1 VHYGARASLIIGGF
15 CNFFLT
21 KQTNFNKPIFMQRL
35 KTDWQAVAA
44 SASSKTSAII
54 ASATQE
60 AIADVLE
67 QFASE
72 RFTIQDLVESD
83 DFKTAVRNCVSVE
96 RVVHVVR
103 HSGAQHTE
111 TIVHEN
117 FEHLVKMVGA
127 AMNVALVGEAG
138 SGKTHAA
145 EQVARALG
153 LDFFP
158 VSFHAKMTSTDLR
171 GYMDAK
177 GDYNESALYRAF
189 KSGGVL
195 CLDEF
200 DRSNTEVVVSLN
212 NLLAGSSYLFPNNE
226 LVKKHEDFRV
236 VACQNTTGN
245 GGSKQY
251 AAAQRQDA
259 STLNRFVTIPW
270 DIDNAMERK
279 VAGDTPIT
287 TIVQTIRS
295 KAKELGMDV
304 VISPRQSI
312 HANTLVGMGYSI
324 TQAIDYAITG
334 LMADDV
340 RKRLVDD
347 ISEISNTKFANE

>member
-1 VHYGARASLIIGGF
+1 MRV
-15 CNFFLT
+15 
-21 KQTNFNKPIFMQRL
+21 KQ
-35 KTDWQAVAA
+35 DWAEVVAKATEQTQKSIVEATQSSFAKILEEMSGDALSIDEIVSSSEFKDAVR
-44 SASSKTSAII
+44 SI
-54 ASATQE
+54 ASVQRT
-60 AIADVLE
+60 
-67 QFASE
+67 
-72 RFTIQDLVESD
+72 
-83 DFKTAVRNCVSVE
+83 
-96 RVVHVVR
+96 VHVVR
-103 HSGAQHTE
+103 PSGVKHTE
-111 TIVHEN
+111 DVVHEN
-117 FEHLVKMVGA
+117 FEHLLKMVGA
-127 AMNVALVGEAG
+127 GINVALVGEAG
-138 SGKTHAA
+138 SGKSTAA
-145 EQVARALG
+145 EQCARALG
-153 LDFFP
+153 LDFYP

-177 GDYNESALYRAF
+177 GDYNESAMYRAF
-189 KSGGVL
+189 KLGGLL

-212 NLLAGSSYLFPNNE
+212 NLLAGASYLFPNNE

-236 VACQNTTGN
+236 VACQNTTGS

-279 VAGDTPIT
+279 IAGDTPIT
-287 TIVQTIRS
+287 TIVQMIRS
-295 KAKELGMDV
+295 KAKELGVDI

-312 HANTLVGMGYSI
+312 HANTLVDMGYST

-334 LMADDV
+334 MMADDV

-347 ISEISNTKFANE
+347 IAEISNKKFAKK

>member
-1 VHYGARASLIIGGF
+1 MRV
-15 CNFFLT
+15 
-21 KQTNFNKPIFMQRL
+21 KQ
-35 KTDWQAVAA
+35 DWAEVVAKA
-44 SASSKTSAII
+44 TEQTQKSIVE
-54 ASATQE
+54 ATQSSFAKILE
-60 AIADVLE
+60 EMSGDALSIDEIVSSSEFKDAVLSIANV
-67 QFASE
+67 Q
-72 RFTIQDLVESD
+72 RT
-83 DFKTAVRNCVSVE
+83 
-96 RVVHVVR
+96 VHVVR
-103 HSGAQHTE
+103 PSGVKHTE
-111 TIVHEN
+111 DVVHEN
-117 FEHLVKMVGA
+117 FEHLLKMVGA
-127 AMNVALVGEAG
+127 GINVALVGEAG
-138 SGKTHAA
+138 SGKSTAA
-145 EQVARALG
+145 EQCARALG
-153 LDFFP
+153 LDFYP

-177 GDYNESALYRAF
+177 GDYNESAMYRAF
-189 KSGGVL
+189 KLGGLL

-212 NLLAGSSYLFPNNE
+212 NLLAGASYLFPNNE

-236 VACQNTTGN
+236 VACQNTTGS

-287 TIVQTIRS
+287 TIVQMIRS
-295 KAKELGMDV
+295 KAKELGMDI

-312 HANTLVGMGYSI
+312 HANTLVDMGYST

-334 LMADDV
+334 MMADDV
-340 RKRLVDD
+340 RRRLVDD
-347 ISEISNTKFANE
+347 IAEISNKKFAKR

>member
-1 VHYGARASLIIGGF
+1 MRV
-15 CNFFLT
+15 
-21 KQTNFNKPIFMQRL
+21 KQ
-35 KTDWQAVAA
+35 DWAEVVAKA
-44 SASSKTSAII
+44 TEQTQKSIVE
-54 ASATQE
+54 ATQSSFAKILE
-60 AIADVLE
+60 EMSGDALSIDEIVSSSEFKDAVLSIANV
-67 QFASE
+67 Q
-72 RFTIQDLVESD
+72 RT
-83 DFKTAVRNCVSVE
+83 
-96 RVVHVVR
+96 VHVVR
-103 HSGAQHTE
+103 PSGVKHTE
-111 TIVHEN
+111 DVVHEN
-117 FEHLVKMVGA
+117 FEHLLKMVGA
-127 AMNVALVGEAG
+127 GINVALVGEAG
-138 SGKTHAA
+138 SGKSTAA
-145 EQVARALG
+145 EQCARALG
-153 LDFFP
+153 LDFYP

-177 GDYNESALYRAF
+177 GDYNESAMYRAF
-189 KSGGVL
+189 KLGGLL

-212 NLLAGSSYLFPNNE
+212 NLLAGASYLFPNNE

-236 VACQNTTGN
+236 VACQNTTGS

-287 TIVQTIRS
+287 TIVQMIRS

-312 HANTLVGMGYSI
+312 HANTLVDMGYST

-334 LMADDV
+334 MMADDV

-347 ISEISNTKFANE
+347 IAEISNKKFAKK

>member
-1 VHYGARASLIIGGF
+1 MRV
-15 CNFFLT
+15 
-21 KQTNFNKPIFMQRL
+21 KQ
-35 KTDWQAVAA
+35 DWAEVVAKATEQTQKSIVEATQSSFAKILEEMSGDALSIDEIVSSSEFKDAVR
-44 SASSKTSAII
+44 SI
-54 ASATQE
+54 ASVQRT
-60 AIADVLE
+60 
-67 QFASE
+67 
-72 RFTIQDLVESD
+72 
-83 DFKTAVRNCVSVE
+83 
-96 RVVHVVR
+96 VHVVR
-103 HSGAQHTE
+103 PSGVKHTE
-111 TIVHEN
+111 DVVHEN
-117 FEHLVKMVGA
+117 FEHLLKMVGA
-127 AMNVALVGEAG
+127 GMNVALVGEAG
-138 SGKTHAA
+138 SGKSTAA
-145 EQVARALG
+145 EQCARALG
-153 LDFFP
+153 LDFYP

-177 GDYNESALYRAF
+177 GDYNESAMYRAF
-189 KSGGVL
+189 KLGGLL

-212 NLLAGSSYLFPNNE
+212 NLLAGASYLFPNNE

-236 VACQNTTGN
+236 VACQNTTGS

-279 VAGDTPIT
+279 IAGDTPIT
-287 TIVQTIRS
+287 TIVQMIRS
-295 KAKELGMDV
+295 KAKELGVDI

-312 HANTLVGMGYSI
+312 HANTLVDMGYST

-334 LMADDV
+334 MMADDV

-347 ISEISNTKFANE
+347 IAEISNKKFAKK

>member
-1 VHYGARASLIIGGF
+1 MRV
-15 CNFFLT
+15 
-21 KQTNFNKPIFMQRL
+21 KQ
-35 KTDWQAVAA
+35 DWAEVVAKA
-44 SASSKTSAII
+44 TEQTQKSIVE
-54 ASATQE
+54 ATQSSFAKILE
-60 AIADVLE
+60 EMSGDALSIDEIVSSSEFKDAVLSIANV
-67 QFASE
+67 Q
-72 RFTIQDLVESD
+72 RT
-83 DFKTAVRNCVSVE
+83 
-96 RVVHVVR
+96 VHVVR
-103 HSGAQHTE
+103 PSGVKHTE
-111 TIVHEN
+111 DIVHEN
-117 FEHLVKMVGA
+117 FEHLIKMVGA
-127 AMNVALVGEAG
+127 GINVALVGEAG
-138 SGKTHAA
+138 SGKSTAA
-145 EQVARALG
+145 EQCARALG
-153 LDFFP
+153 LDFYP

-177 GDYNESALYRAF
+177 GDYNESAMYRAF
-189 KSGGVL
+189 KLGGLL

-236 VACQNTTGN
+236 VACQNTTGS

-287 TIVQTIRS
+287 TIVQMIRS
-295 KAKELGMDV
+295 KAKELGVDV

-312 HANTLVGMGYSI
+312 HANTLVDMGYST

-334 LMADDV
+334 MMADDV
-340 RKRLVDD
+340 RRRLVDD
-347 ISEISNTKFANE
+347 IAEISNKKFAKK

>member
-1 VHYGARASLIIGGF
+1 MRV
-15 CNFFLT
+15 
-21 KQTNFNKPIFMQRL
+21 KQ
-35 KTDWQAVAA
+35 DWAEVVAKATEQTQKSIVEATQSSFAKILEEMSGDALSIDEIVSSSEFKDAVR
-44 SASSKTSAII
+44 SI
-54 ASATQE
+54 ASVQRT
-60 AIADVLE
+60 
-67 QFASE
+67 
-72 RFTIQDLVESD
+72 
-83 DFKTAVRNCVSVE
+83 
-96 RVVHVVR
+96 VHVVR
-103 HSGAQHTE
+103 PSGVKHTE
-111 TIVHEN
+111 DVVHEN
-117 FEHLVKMVGA
+117 FEHLLKMVGA
-127 AMNVALVGEAG
+127 GMNVALVGEAG
-138 SGKTHAA
+138 SGKSTAA
-145 EQVARALG
+145 EQCARALG
-153 LDFFP
+153 LDFYP

-177 GDYNESALYRAF
+177 GDYNESAMYRAF
-189 KSGGVL
+189 KRGGLL

-212 NLLAGSSYLFPNNE
+212 NLLAGASYLFPNNE

-236 VACQNTTGN
+236 VACQNTTGS

-279 VAGDTPIT
+279 IAGDTPIT
-287 TIVQTIRS
+287 TIVQMIRS
-295 KAKELGMDV
+295 KAKELGMDI

-312 HANTLVGMGYSI
+312 HANTLVDMGYST

-334 LMADDV
+334 MMADDV

-347 ISEISNTKFANE
+347 IAEISNKKFAKK

>member
-1 VHYGARASLIIGGF
+1 MRV
-15 CNFFLT
+15 
-21 KQTNFNKPIFMQRL
+21 KQ
-35 KTDWQAVAA
+35 DWAEVVAKA
-44 SASSKTSAII
+44 TEQTQKSIVE
-54 ASATQE
+54 ATQSSFAKILE
-60 AIADVLE
+60 EMSGDALSIDEIVSSSEFKDAVLSIANV
-67 QFASE
+67 Q
-72 RFTIQDLVESD
+72 RT
-83 DFKTAVRNCVSVE
+83 
-96 RVVHVVR
+96 VHVVR
-103 HSGAQHTE
+103 PSGVKHTE
-111 TIVHEN
+111 DVVHEN
-117 FEHLVKMVGA
+117 FEHLLKMVGA
-127 AMNVALVGEAG
+127 GINVALVGEAG
-138 SGKTHAA
+138 SGKSTAA
-145 EQVARALG
+145 EQCARALG
-153 LDFFP
+153 LDFYP

-177 GDYNESALYRAF
+177 GDYNESAMYRAF
-189 KSGGVL
+189 KLGGLL

-212 NLLAGSSYLFPNNE
+212 NLLAGASYLFPNNE

-236 VACQNTTGN
+236 VACQNTTGS

-287 TIVQTIRS
+287 TIVQMIRS
-295 KAKELGMDV
+295 KAKELGMDI

-312 HANTLVGMGYSI
+312 HANTLVDMGYST

-334 LMADDV
+334 MMADDV
-340 RKRLVDD
+340 RRRLVDD
-347 ISEISNTKFANE
+347 IAEISNKKFAKK

>member
-1 VHYGARASLIIGGF
+1 MRV
-15 CNFFLT
+15 
-21 KQTNFNKPIFMQRL
+21 KQ
-35 KTDWQAVAA
+35 DWAEVVAKA
-44 SASSKTSAII
+44 TEQTQKSIVE
-54 ASATQE
+54 ATQSSFAKILE
-60 AIADVLE
+60 EMSGDALSIDEIVSSSEFKDAVLSIANV
-67 QFASE
+67 Q
-72 RFTIQDLVESD
+72 RT
-83 DFKTAVRNCVSVE
+83 
-96 RVVHVVR
+96 VHVVR
-103 HSGAQHTE
+103 PSGVKHTE
-111 TIVHEN
+111 DVVHEN
-117 FEHLVKMVGA
+117 FEHLLKMVGA
-127 AMNVALVGEAG
+127 GMNVALVGEAG
-138 SGKTHAA
+138 SGKSTAA
-145 EQVARALG
+145 EQCARALG
-153 LDFFP
+153 LDFYP

-177 GDYNESALYRAF
+177 GDYNESAMYRAF
-189 KSGGVL
+189 KLGGLL

-236 VACQNTTGN
+236 VACQNTTGS

-287 TIVQTIRS
+287 TIVQMIRS
-295 KAKELGMDV
+295 KAKELGMDI

-312 HANTLVGMGYSI
+312 HANTLVDMGYST

-334 LMADDV
+334 MMADDV
-340 RKRLVDD
+340 RRRLVDD
-347 ISEISNTKFANE
+347 IAEISNKKFAKK

>member
-1 VHYGARASLIIGGF
+1 MRV
-15 CNFFLT
+15 
-21 KQTNFNKPIFMQRL
+21 KQ
-35 KTDWQAVAA
+35 DWAEVVAKA
-44 SASSKTSAII
+44 TEQTQKSIVE
-54 ASATQE
+54 ATQSSFAKILE
-60 AIADVLE
+60 EMSGDALSIDEIVSSSEFKDAVLSIANV
-67 QFASE
+67 Q
-72 RFTIQDLVESD
+72 RT
-83 DFKTAVRNCVSVE
+83 
-96 RVVHVVR
+96 VHVVR
-103 HSGAQHTE
+103 PSGVKHTE
-111 TIVHEN
+111 DVVHEN
-117 FEHLVKMVGA
+117 FEHLLKMVGA
-127 AMNVALVGEAG
+127 GINVALVGEAG
-138 SGKTHAA
+138 SGKSTAA
-145 EQVARALG
+145 EQCARALG
-153 LDFFP
+153 LDFYP

-177 GDYNESALYRAF
+177 GDYNESAMYRAF
-189 KSGGVL
+189 KLGGLL

-212 NLLAGSSYLFPNNE
+212 NLLAGASYLFPNNE

-236 VACQNTTGN
+236 VACQNTTGS

-279 VAGDTPIT
+279 IAGDTPIT
-287 TIVQTIRS
+287 TIVQMIRS

-312 HANTLVGMGYSI
+312 HANTLVDMGYST

-334 LMADDV
+334 MMADDV
-340 RKRLVDD
+340 RRRLVDD
-347 ISEISNTKFANE
+347 IAEISNKKFAKK

>member
-1 VHYGARASLIIGGF
+1 MRV
-15 CNFFLT
+15 
-21 KQTNFNKPIFMQRL
+21 KQ
-35 KTDWQAVAA
+35 DWAEVVAKA
-44 SASSKTSAII
+44 TEQTQKSIVE
-54 ASATQE
+54 ATQSSFAKILE
-60 AIADVLE
+60 EMSGDALSIDEIVSSSEFKDAVLSIANV
-67 QFASE
+67 Q
-72 RFTIQDLVESD
+72 RT
-83 DFKTAVRNCVSVE
+83 
-96 RVVHVVR
+96 VHVVR
-103 HSGAQHTE
+103 PSGVKHTE
-111 TIVHEN
+111 DIVHEN
-117 FEHLVKMVGA
+117 FEHLIKMVGA
-127 AMNVALVGEAG
+127 GINVALVGEAG
-138 SGKTHAA
+138 SGKSTAA
-145 EQVARALG
+145 EQCARALG
-153 LDFFP
+153 LDFYP

-177 GDYNESALYRAF
+177 GDYNESAMYRAF
-189 KSGGVL
+189 KLGGLL

-236 VACQNTTGN
+236 VACQNTTGS

-287 TIVQTIRS
+287 TIVQMIRS
-295 KAKELGMDV
+295 KAKELGMDI

-312 HANTLVGMGYSI
+312 HANTLVDMGYST

-334 LMADDV
+334 MMADDV
-340 RKRLVDD
+340 RRRLVDD
-347 ISEISNTKFANE
+347 IAEISNKKFAKK

>member
-1 VHYGARASLIIGGF
+1 
-15 CNFFLT
+15 
-21 KQTNFNKPIFMQRL
+21 MQRL
-35 KTDWQAVAA
+35 KTDWQSVAA
-44 SASSKTSAII
+44 AASEKTSQLI

-60 AIADVLE
+60 AITGVLE

-72 RFTIQDLVESD
+72 RFTIQDLVSSD
-83 DFKTAVRNCVSVE
+83 EFRDAVRDCATVTRTVE
-96 RVVHVVR
+96 VVR
-103 HSGAQHTE
+103 PSGVKHTE
-111 TIVHEN
+111 DVVHEN
-117 FEHLVKMVGA
+117 FEHLLKMVGA
-127 AMNVALVGEAG
+127 GMNVALVGEAG

-145 EQVARALG
+145 EQCARALG
-153 LDFFP
+153 VEYYP
-158 VSFHAKMTSTDLR
+158 MSFHAKMTSTDLR

-177 GDYNESALYRAF
+177 GDYNESAMYRAF
-189 KSGGVL
+189 KLGGLL

-212 NLLAGSSYLFPNNE
+212 NLLAGASYLFPNNE

-236 VACQNTTGN
+236 VACQNTTGS

-279 VAGDTPIT
+279 IAGDTPIT
-287 TIVQTIRS
+287 TIVQTIRD

-312 HANTLVGMGYSI
+312 YANTLVSMGYST

-334 LMADDV
+334 MMANDV
-340 RKRLVDD
+340 RKRLVGD
-347 ISEISNTKFANE
+347 ISEISNIKFAKK

>member
-1 VHYGARASLIIGGF
+1 MRV
-15 CNFFLT
+15 
-21 KQTNFNKPIFMQRL
+21 KQ
-35 KTDWQAVAA
+35 DWAEVVAKA
-44 SASSKTSAII
+44 TEQTQKSIVE
-54 ASATQE
+54 ATQSSFAKILE
-60 AIADVLE
+60 EMSGDALSIDEIVSSSEFKDAVLSIANV
-67 QFASE
+67 Q
-72 RFTIQDLVESD
+72 RT
-83 DFKTAVRNCVSVE
+83 
-96 RVVHVVR
+96 VHVVR
-103 HSGAQHTE
+103 PSGVKHTE
-111 TIVHEN
+111 DIVHEN
-117 FEHLVKMVGA
+117 FEHLIKMVGA
-127 AMNVALVGEAG
+127 GINVALVGEAG
-138 SGKTHAA
+138 SGKSTAA
-145 EQVARALG
+145 EQCARALG
-153 LDFFP
+153 LDFYP

-177 GDYNESALYRAF
+177 GDYNESAMYRAF
-189 KSGGVL
+189 KLGGLL

-212 NLLAGSSYLFPNNE
+212 NLLAGASYLFPNNE

-236 VACQNTTGN
+236 VACQNTTGS

-287 TIVQTIRS
+287 TIVQMIRS
-295 KAKELGMDV
+295 KAKELGMDI

-312 HANTLVGMGYSI
+312 HANTLVDMGYST

-334 LMADDV
+334 MMADDV
-340 RKRLVDD
+340 RRRLVDD
-347 ISEISNTKFANE
+347 IAEISNKKFAKK

>member
-1 VHYGARASLIIGGF
+1 MRV
-15 CNFFLT
+15 
-21 KQTNFNKPIFMQRL
+21 KQ
-35 KTDWQAVAA
+35 DWAEVVAKATEQTQKSIVEATQSSFAKILEEMSGDALSIDEIVSSSEFKDAVR
-44 SASSKTSAII
+44 SI
-54 ASATQE
+54 ASVQRT
-60 AIADVLE
+60 
-67 QFASE
+67 
-72 RFTIQDLVESD
+72 
-83 DFKTAVRNCVSVE
+83 
-96 RVVHVVR
+96 VHVVR
-103 HSGAQHTE
+103 PSGVKHTE
-111 TIVHEN
+111 DVVHEN
-117 FEHLVKMVGA
+117 FEHLLKMVGA
-127 AMNVALVGEAG
+127 GMNVALVGEAG
-138 SGKTHAA
+138 SGKSTAA
-145 EQVARALG
+145 EQCARALG
-153 LDFFP
+153 LDFYP

-177 GDYNESALYRAF
+177 GDYNESAMYRAF
-189 KSGGVL
+189 KLGGLL

-212 NLLAGSSYLFPNNE
+212 NLLAGASYLFPNNE

-236 VACQNTTGN
+236 VACQNTTGS

-279 VAGDTPIT
+279 IAGDTPIT
-287 TIVQTIRS
+287 TIVQMIRS
-295 KAKELGMDV
+295 KAKELGVDI

-312 HANTLVGMGYSI
+312 HANTLVDMGYST

-334 LMADDV
+334 MMANDV

-347 ISEISNTKFANE
+347 IAEISNKKFAKK

>member
-1 VHYGARASLIIGGF
+1 MRV
-15 CNFFLT
+15 
-21 KQTNFNKPIFMQRL
+21 KQ
-35 KTDWQAVAA
+35 DWAEVVAKATEQTQKSIVEATQSSFAKILEEMSGDALSIDEIVSSSEFKDAVR
-44 SASSKTSAII
+44 SI
-54 ASATQE
+54 ASVQRT
-60 AIADVLE
+60 
-67 QFASE
+67 
-72 RFTIQDLVESD
+72 
-83 DFKTAVRNCVSVE
+83 
-96 RVVHVVR
+96 VHVVR
-103 HSGAQHTE
+103 PSGVKHTE
-111 TIVHEN
+111 DVVHEN
-117 FEHLVKMVGA
+117 FEHLLKMVGA
-127 AMNVALVGEAG
+127 GMNVALVGEAG
-138 SGKTHAA
+138 SGKSTAA
-145 EQVARALG
+145 EQCARALG
-153 LDFFP
+153 LDFYP

-177 GDYNESALYRAF
+177 GDYNESAMYRAF
-189 KSGGVL
+189 KLGGLL

-212 NLLAGSSYLFPNNE
+212 NLLAGASYLFPNNE

-236 VACQNTTGN
+236 VACQNTTGS

-279 VAGDTPIT
+279 IAGDTPIT
-287 TIVQTIRS
+287 TIVQMIRS
-295 KAKELGMDV
+295 KAKELGVDI

-312 HANTLVGMGYSI
+312 HANTLVDMGYST

-334 LMADDV
+334 MMADDV

-347 ISEISNTKFANE
+347 IAEISNKKFAKR

>member
-1 VHYGARASLIIGGF
+1 MRV
-15 CNFFLT
+15 
-21 KQTNFNKPIFMQRL
+21 KQ
-35 KTDWQAVAA
+35 DWAEVVAKA
-44 SASSKTSAII
+44 TEQTQKSIVE
-54 ASATQE
+54 ATQSSFAKILE
-60 AIADVLE
+60 EMSGDALSIDEIVSSSEFKDAVLSIANV
-67 QFASE
+67 Q
-72 RFTIQDLVESD
+72 RT
-83 DFKTAVRNCVSVE
+83 
-96 RVVHVVR
+96 VHVVR
-103 HSGAQHTE
+103 PSGVKHTE
-111 TIVHEN
+111 DVVHEN
-117 FEHLVKMVGA
+117 FEHLLKMVGA
-127 AMNVALVGEAG
+127 GINVALVGEAG
-138 SGKTHAA
+138 SGKSTAA
-145 EQVARALG
+145 EQCARALG
-153 LDFFP
+153 LDFYP

-177 GDYNESALYRAF
+177 GDYNESAMYRAF
-189 KSGGVL
+189 KLGGLL

-236 VACQNTTGN
+236 VACQNTTGS

-287 TIVQTIRS
+287 TIVQMIRS
-295 KAKELGMDV
+295 KAKELGMDI

-312 HANTLVGMGYSI
+312 HANTLVDMGYST

-334 LMADDV
+334 MMADDV
-340 RKRLVDD
+340 RRRLVDD
-347 ISEISNTKFANE
+347 IAEISNKKFAKK

>member
-1 VHYGARASLIIGGF
+1 MRV
-15 CNFFLT
+15 
-21 KQTNFNKPIFMQRL
+21 KQ
-35 KTDWQAVAA
+35 DWAEVVAKA
-44 SASSKTSAII
+44 TEQTQKSIVE
-54 ASATQE
+54 ATQSSFAKILE
-60 AIADVLE
+60 EMSGDALSIDEIVSSSEFKDAVLSIANV
-67 QFASE
+67 Q
-72 RFTIQDLVESD
+72 RT
-83 DFKTAVRNCVSVE
+83 
-96 RVVHVVR
+96 VHVVR
-103 HSGAQHTE
+103 PSGVKHTE
-111 TIVHEN
+111 DVVHEN
-117 FEHLVKMVGA
+117 FEHLLKMVGA
-127 AMNVALVGEAG
+127 GINVALVGEAG
-138 SGKTHAA
+138 SGKSTAA
-145 EQVARALG
+145 EQCARALG
-153 LDFFP
+153 LDFYP

-177 GDYNESALYRAF
+177 GDYNESAMYRAF
-189 KSGGVL
+189 KRGGLL

-212 NLLAGSSYLFPNNE
+212 NLLAGASYLFPNNE

-236 VACQNTTGN
+236 VACQNTTGS

-287 TIVQTIRS
+287 TIVQTLRS

-312 HANTLVGMGYSI
+312 HANTLVDMGYST

-334 LMADDV
+334 TMADDV
-340 RKRLVDD
+340 RRRLVDD
-347 ISEISNTKFANE
+347 IAEISNKKFAKR

>member
-1 VHYGARASLIIGGF
+1 MRV
-15 CNFFLT
+15 
-21 KQTNFNKPIFMQRL
+21 KQ
-35 KTDWQAVAA
+35 DWAEVVAKA
-44 SASSKTSAII
+44 TEQTQKSIVE
-54 ASATQE
+54 ATQSSFAKILE
-60 AIADVLE
+60 EMSGDALSIDEIVSSSEFKDAVLSIANV
-67 QFASE
+67 Q
-72 RFTIQDLVESD
+72 RT
-83 DFKTAVRNCVSVE
+83 
-96 RVVHVVR
+96 VHVVR
-103 HSGAQHTE
+103 PSGVKHTE
-111 TIVHEN
+111 DVVHEN
-117 FEHLVKMVGA
+117 FEHLIKMVGA
-127 AMNVALVGEAG
+127 GINVALVGEAG
-138 SGKTHAA
+138 SGKSTAA
-145 EQVARALG
+145 EQCARALG
-153 LDFFP
+153 LDFYP

-177 GDYNESALYRAF
+177 GDYNESAMYRAF
-189 KSGGVL
+189 KLGGLL

-212 NLLAGSSYLFPNNE
+212 NLLAGASYLFPNNE

-236 VACQNTTGN
+236 VACQNTTGS

-287 TIVQTIRS
+287 TIVQMIRS
-295 KAKELGMDV
+295 KAKELGMDI

-312 HANTLVGMGYSI
+312 HANTLVDMGYST

-334 LMADDV
+334 MMADDV
-340 RKRLVDD
+340 RRRLVDD
-347 ISEISNTKFANE
+347 IAEISNKKFAKK

>member
-1 VHYGARASLIIGGF
+1 MRV
-15 CNFFLT
+15 
-21 KQTNFNKPIFMQRL
+21 KQ
-35 KTDWQAVAA
+35 DWAEVVAKA
-44 SASSKTSAII
+44 TEQTQKSIVE
-54 ASATQE
+54 ATQSSFAKILE
-60 AIADVLE
+60 EMSGDALSIDEIVSSSEFKDAVLSIANV
-67 QFASE
+67 Q
-72 RFTIQDLVESD
+72 RT
-83 DFKTAVRNCVSVE
+83 
-96 RVVHVVR
+96 VHVVR
-103 HSGAQHTE
+103 PSGVKHTE
-111 TIVHEN
+111 DVVHEN
-117 FEHLVKMVGA
+117 FEHLLKMVGA
-127 AMNVALVGEAG
+127 GINVALVGEAG
-138 SGKTHAA
+138 SGKSTAA
-145 EQVARALG
+145 EQCARALG
-153 LDFFP
+153 LDFYP

-177 GDYNESALYRAF
+177 GDYNESAMYRAF
-189 KSGGVL
+189 KLGGLL

-212 NLLAGSSYLFPNNE
+212 NLLAGASYLFPNNE

-236 VACQNTTGN
+236 VACQNTTGS

-279 VAGDTPIT
+279 IAGDTPIT
-287 TIVQTIRS
+287 TIVQMIRS
-295 KAKELGMDV
+295 KAKELGVDI

-312 HANTLVGMGYSI
+312 HANTLVDMGYST

-334 LMADDV
+334 MMADDV

-347 ISEISNTKFANE
+347 IAEISNKKFAKK

>member
-1 VHYGARASLIIGGF
+1 MRV
-15 CNFFLT
+15 
-21 KQTNFNKPIFMQRL
+21 KQ
-35 KTDWQAVAA
+35 DWAEVVAKA
-44 SASSKTSAII
+44 TEQTQKSIVE
-54 ASATQE
+54 ATQSSFAKILE
-60 AIADVLE
+60 EMSGDALSIDEIVSSSEFKDAVLSIANV
-67 QFASE
+67 Q
-72 RFTIQDLVESD
+72 RT
-83 DFKTAVRNCVSVE
+83 
-96 RVVHVVR
+96 VHVVR
-103 HSGAQHTE
+103 PSGVKHTE
-111 TIVHEN
+111 DVVHEN
-117 FEHLVKMVGA
+117 FEHLLKMVGA
-127 AMNVALVGEAG
+127 GMNVALVGEAG
-138 SGKTHAA
+138 SGKSTAA
-145 EQVARALG
+145 EQCARALG
-153 LDFFP
+153 LDFYP

-177 GDYNESALYRAF
+177 GDYNESAMYRAF
-189 KSGGVL
+189 KLGGLL

-212 NLLAGSSYLFPNNE
+212 NLLAGASYLFPNNE

-236 VACQNTTGN
+236 VACQNTTGS

-279 VAGDTPIT
+279 IAGDTPIT
-287 TIVQTIRS
+287 TIVQMIRS
-295 KAKELGMDV
+295 KAKELGVDI

-312 HANTLVGMGYSI
+312 HANTLVDMGYST

-334 LMADDV
+334 MMANDV

-347 ISEISNTKFANE
+347 IAEISNKKFAKR

>member
-1 VHYGARASLIIGGF
+1 MRV
-15 CNFFLT
+15 
-21 KQTNFNKPIFMQRL
+21 KQ
-35 KTDWQAVAA
+35 DWAEVVAKA
-44 SASSKTSAII
+44 TEQTQKSIVE
-54 ASATQE
+54 ATQSSFAKILE
-60 AIADVLE
+60 EMSGDALSIDEIVSSSEFKDAVLSIANV
-67 QFASE
+67 Q
-72 RFTIQDLVESD
+72 RT
-83 DFKTAVRNCVSVE
+83 
-96 RVVHVVR
+96 VHVVR
-103 HSGAQHTE
+103 PSGVKHTE
-111 TIVHEN
+111 DIVHEN
-117 FEHLVKMVGA
+117 FEHLIKMVGA
-127 AMNVALVGEAG
+127 GINVALVGEAG
-138 SGKTHAA
+138 SGKSTAA
-145 EQVARALG
+145 EQCARALG
-153 LDFFP
+153 LDFYP

-177 GDYNESALYRAF
+177 GDYNESAMYRAF
-189 KSGGVL
+189 KLGGLL

-236 VACQNTTGN
+236 VACQNTTGS

-279 VAGDTPIT
+279 IAGDTPIT
-287 TIVQTIRS
+287 TIVQMIRS
-295 KAKELGMDV
+295 KAKELGVDV

-312 HANTLVGMGYSI
+312 HANTLVDMGYST

-334 LMADDV
+334 MMADDV
-340 RKRLVDD
+340 RRRLVDD
-347 ISEISNTKFANE
+347 IAEISNKKFAKK

>member
-1 VHYGARASLIIGGF
+1 MRV
-15 CNFFLT
+15 
-21 KQTNFNKPIFMQRL
+21 KQ
-35 KTDWQAVAA
+35 DWAEVVAKA
-44 SASSKTSAII
+44 TEQTQKSIVE
-54 ASATQE
+54 ATQSSFAKILE
-60 AIADVLE
+60 EMSGDALSIDEIVSSSEFKDAVLSIANV
-67 QFASE
+67 Q
-72 RFTIQDLVESD
+72 RT
-83 DFKTAVRNCVSVE
+83 
-96 RVVHVVR
+96 VHVVR
-103 HSGAQHTE
+103 PSGVKHTE
-111 TIVHEN
+111 DIVHEN
-117 FEHLVKMVGA
+117 FEHLLKMVGA
-127 AMNVALVGEAG
+127 GINVALVGEAG
-138 SGKTHAA
+138 SGKSTAA
-145 EQVARALG
+145 EQCARALG
-153 LDFFP
+153 LDFYP

-177 GDYNESALYRAF
+177 GDYNESAMYRAF
-189 KSGGVL
+189 KLGGLL

-212 NLLAGSSYLFPNNE
+212 NLLAGASYLFPNNE

-236 VACQNTTGN
+236 VACQNTTGS

-287 TIVQTIRS
+287 TIVQMIRS
-295 KAKELGMDV
+295 KAKELGVDV

-312 HANTLVGMGYSI
+312 HANTLVDMGYST

-334 LMADDV
+334 MMADDV
-340 RKRLVDD
+340 RRRLVDD
-347 ISEISNTKFANE
+347 IAEISNKKFAKK

>member
-1 VHYGARASLIIGGF
+1 MRV
-15 CNFFLT
+15 
-21 KQTNFNKPIFMQRL
+21 KQ
-35 KTDWQAVAA
+35 DWAEVVAKA
-44 SASSKTSAII
+44 TEQTQKSIVE
-54 ASATQE
+54 ATQSSFAKILE
-60 AIADVLE
+60 EMSGDALSIDEIVSSSEFKDAVLSIANV
-67 QFASE
+67 Q
-72 RFTIQDLVESD
+72 RT
-83 DFKTAVRNCVSVE
+83 
-96 RVVHVVR
+96 VHVVR
-103 HSGAQHTE
+103 PSGVKHTE
-111 TIVHEN
+111 DVVHEN
-117 FEHLVKMVGA
+117 FEHLLKMVGA
-127 AMNVALVGEAG
+127 GMNVALVGEAG
-138 SGKTHAA
+138 SGKSTAA
-145 EQVARALG
+145 EQCARALG
-153 LDFFP
+153 LDFYP

-177 GDYNESALYRAF
+177 GDYNESAMYRAF
-189 KSGGVL
+189 KLGGLL

-236 VACQNTTGN
+236 VACQNTTGS

-279 VAGDTPIT
+279 IAGDTPIT
-287 TIVQTIRS
+287 TIVQMIRS
-295 KAKELGMDV
+295 KAKELGMDI

-312 HANTLVGMGYSI
+312 HANTLVDMGYST

-334 LMADDV
+334 MMANDV

-347 ISEISNTKFANE
+347 IAEISNKKFAKR

>member
-1 VHYGARASLIIGGF
+1 MRV
-15 CNFFLT
+15 
-21 KQTNFNKPIFMQRL
+21 KQ
-35 KTDWQAVAA
+35 DWAEVVAKA
-44 SASSKTSAII
+44 TEQTQKSIVE
-54 ASATQE
+54 ATQSSFAKILE
-60 AIADVLE
+60 EMSGDALSIDEIVSSSEFKDAVLSIANV
-67 QFASE
+67 Q
-72 RFTIQDLVESD
+72 RT
-83 DFKTAVRNCVSVE
+83 
-96 RVVHVVR
+96 VHVVR
-103 HSGAQHTE
+103 PSGVKHTE
-111 TIVHEN
+111 DVVHEN
-117 FEHLVKMVGA
+117 FEHLLKMVGA
-127 AMNVALVGEAG
+127 GINVALVGEAG
-138 SGKTHAA
+138 SGKSTAA
-145 EQVARALG
+145 EQCARALG
-153 LDFFP
+153 LDFYP

-177 GDYNESALYRAF
+177 GDYNESAMYRAF
-189 KSGGVL
+189 KLGGLL

-212 NLLAGSSYLFPNNE
+212 NLLAGASYLFPNNE

-236 VACQNTTGN
+236 VACQNTTGS

-287 TIVQTIRS
+287 TIVQMIRS
-295 KAKELGMDV
+295 KAKELGVDV

-312 HANTLVGMGYSI
+312 HANTLVDMGYST

-334 LMADDV
+334 MMADDV
-340 RKRLVDD
+340 RRRLVDD
-347 ISEISNTKFANE
+347 IAEISNKKFAKK

>member
-1 VHYGARASLIIGGF
+1 MRV
-15 CNFFLT
+15 
-21 KQTNFNKPIFMQRL
+21 KQ
-35 KTDWQAVAA
+35 DWAEVVAKA
-44 SASSKTSAII
+44 TEQTQKSIVE
-54 ASATQE
+54 ATQSSFAKILE
-60 AIADVLE
+60 EMSGDALSIDEIVSSSEFKDAVLSIANV
-67 QFASE
+67 Q
-72 RFTIQDLVESD
+72 RT
-83 DFKTAVRNCVSVE
+83 
-96 RVVHVVR
+96 VHVVR
-103 HSGAQHTE
+103 PSGVKHTE
-111 TIVHEN
+111 DVVHEN
-117 FEHLVKMVGA
+117 FEHLLKMVGA
-127 AMNVALVGEAG
+127 GMNVALVGEAG
-138 SGKTHAA
+138 SGKSTAA
-145 EQVARALG
+145 EQCARALG
-153 LDFFP
+153 LDFYP

-177 GDYNESALYRAF
+177 GDYNESAMYRAF
-189 KSGGVL
+189 KLGGLL

-236 VACQNTTGN
+236 VACQNTTGS

-279 VAGDTPIT
+279 IAGDTPIT
-287 TIVQTIRS
+287 TIVQMIRS
-295 KAKELGMDV
+295 KAKELGVDV

-312 HANTLVGMGYSI
+312 HANTLVDMGYST

-334 LMADDV
+334 MMADDV
-340 RKRLVDD
+340 RRRLVDD
-347 ISEISNTKFANE
+347 IAEISNKKFAKK

>member
-1 VHYGARASLIIGGF
+1 MRV
-15 CNFFLT
+15 
-21 KQTNFNKPIFMQRL
+21 KQ
-35 KTDWQAVAA
+35 DWAEVVAKA
-44 SASSKTSAII
+44 TEQTQKSIVE
-54 ASATQE
+54 ATQSSFAKILE
-60 AIADVLE
+60 EMSGDALSIDEIVSSSEFKDAVLSIANV
-67 QFASE
+67 Q
-72 RFTIQDLVESD
+72 RT
-83 DFKTAVRNCVSVE
+83 
-96 RVVHVVR
+96 VHVVR
-103 HSGAQHTE
+103 PSGVKHTE
-111 TIVHEN
+111 DVVHEN
-117 FEHLVKMVGA
+117 FEHLLKMVGA
-127 AMNVALVGEAG
+127 GINVALVGEAG
-138 SGKTHAA
+138 SGKSTAA
-145 EQVARALG
+145 EQCARALG
-153 LDFFP
+153 LDFYP

-177 GDYNESALYRAF
+177 GDYNESAMYRAF
-189 KSGGVL
+189 KLGGLL

-212 NLLAGSSYLFPNNE
+212 NLLAGASYLFPNNE

-236 VACQNTTGN
+236 VACQNTTGS

-279 VAGDTPIT
+279 IAGDTPIT
-287 TIVQTIRS
+287 TIVQMIRS
-295 KAKELGMDV
+295 KAKELGMDI

-312 HANTLVGMGYSI
+312 HANTLVDMGYST

-334 LMADDV
+334 MMADDV

-347 ISEISNTKFANE
+347 IAEISNKKFAKK

>member
-1 VHYGARASLIIGGF
+1 MRV
-15 CNFFLT
+15 
-21 KQTNFNKPIFMQRL
+21 KQ
-35 KTDWQAVAA
+35 DWAEVVAKA
-44 SASSKTSAII
+44 TEQTQKSIVE
-54 ASATQE
+54 ATQSSFAKILE
-60 AIADVLE
+60 EMSGDALSIDEIVSSSEFKDAVLSIANV
-67 QFASE
+67 Q
-72 RFTIQDLVESD
+72 RT
-83 DFKTAVRNCVSVE
+83 
-96 RVVHVVR
+96 VHVVR
-103 HSGAQHTE
+103 PSGVKHTE
-111 TIVHEN
+111 DVVHEN
-117 FEHLVKMVGA
+117 FEHLLKMVGA
-127 AMNVALVGEAG
+127 GMNVALVGEAG
-138 SGKTHAA
+138 SGKSTAA
-145 EQVARALG
+145 EQCARALG
-153 LDFFP
+153 LDFYP

-177 GDYNESALYRAF
+177 GDYNESAMYRAF
-189 KSGGVL
+189 KLGGLL

-212 NLLAGSSYLFPNNE
+212 NLLAGASYLFPNNE

-236 VACQNTTGN
+236 VACQNTTGS

-279 VAGDTPIT
+279 IAGDTPIT
-287 TIVQTIRS
+287 TIVQMIRS
-295 KAKELGMDV
+295 KAKELGVDI

-312 HANTLVGMGYSI
+312 HANTLVDMGYST

-334 LMADDV
+334 MMADDV

-347 ISEISNTKFANE
+347 IAEISNKKFAKK

>member
-1 VHYGARASLIIGGF
+1 MRV
-15 CNFFLT
+15 
-21 KQTNFNKPIFMQRL
+21 KQ
-35 KTDWQAVAA
+35 DWAEVVAKA
-44 SASSKTSAII
+44 TEQTQKSIVE
-54 ASATQE
+54 ATQSSFAKILE
-60 AIADVLE
+60 EMSGDALSIDEIVSSSEFKDAVLSIANV
-67 QFASE
+67 Q
-72 RFTIQDLVESD
+72 RT
-83 DFKTAVRNCVSVE
+83 
-96 RVVHVVR
+96 VHVVR
-103 HSGAQHTE
+103 PSGVKHTE
-111 TIVHEN
+111 DVVHEN
-117 FEHLVKMVGA
+117 FEHLLKMVGA
-127 AMNVALVGEAG
+127 GINVALVGEAG
-138 SGKTHAA
+138 SGKSTAA
-145 EQVARALG
+145 EQCARALG
-153 LDFFP
+153 LDFYP

-177 GDYNESALYRAF
+177 GDYNESAMYRAF
-189 KSGGVL
+189 KLGGLL

-212 NLLAGSSYLFPNNE
+212 NLLAGASYLFPNNE

-236 VACQNTTGN
+236 VACQNTTGS

-287 TIVQTIRS
+287 TIVQMIRS

-312 HANTLVGMGYSI
+312 HANTLVDMGYST

-334 LMADDV
+334 MMANDV

-347 ISEISNTKFANE
+347 IAEISNKKFAKR

>member
-1 VHYGARASLIIGGF
+1 MRV
-15 CNFFLT
+15 
-21 KQTNFNKPIFMQRL
+21 KQ
-35 KTDWQAVAA
+35 DWAEVVAKA
-44 SASSKTSAII
+44 TEQTQKSIVE
-54 ASATQE
+54 ATQSSFAKILE
-60 AIADVLE
+60 EMSGDALSIDEIVSSSEFKDAVLSIANV
-67 QFASE
+67 Q
-72 RFTIQDLVESD
+72 RT
-83 DFKTAVRNCVSVE
+83 
-96 RVVHVVR
+96 VHVVR
-103 HSGAQHTE
+103 PSGVKHTE
-111 TIVHEN
+111 DVVHEN
-117 FEHLVKMVGA
+117 FEHLLKMVGA
-127 AMNVALVGEAG
+127 GINVALVGEAG
-138 SGKTHAA
+138 SGKSTAA
-145 EQVARALG
+145 EQCARALG
-153 LDFFP
+153 LDFYP

-177 GDYNESALYRAF
+177 GDYNESAMYRAF
-189 KSGGVL
+189 KLGGLL

-212 NLLAGSSYLFPNNE
+212 NLLAGASYLFPNNE

-236 VACQNTTGN
+236 VACQNTTGS

-287 TIVQTIRS
+287 TIVQMIRS

-312 HANTLVGMGYSI
+312 HANTLVDMGYST

-334 LMADDV
+334 MMADDV

-347 ISEISNTKFANE
+347 IAEISNKKFAKR

>member
-1 VHYGARASLIIGGF
+1 MRV
-15 CNFFLT
+15 
-21 KQTNFNKPIFMQRL
+21 KQ
-35 KTDWQAVAA
+35 DWAEVVAKA
-44 SASSKTSAII
+44 TEQTQKSIVE
-54 ASATQE
+54 ATQSSFAKILE
-60 AIADVLE
+60 EMSGDALSIDEIVSSSEFKDAVLSIANV
-67 QFASE
+67 Q
-72 RFTIQDLVESD
+72 RT
-83 DFKTAVRNCVSVE
+83 
-96 RVVHVVR
+96 VHVVR
-103 HSGAQHTE
+103 PSGVKHTE
-111 TIVHEN
+111 DVVHEN
-117 FEHLVKMVGA
+117 FEHLLKMVGA
-127 AMNVALVGEAG
+127 GINVALVGEAG
-138 SGKTHAA
+138 SGKSTAA
-145 EQVARALG
+145 EQCARALG
-153 LDFFP
+153 LDFYP

-177 GDYNESALYRAF
+177 GDYNESAMYRAF
-189 KSGGVL
+189 KNGGLL

-212 NLLAGSSYLFPNNE
+212 NLLAGASYLFPNNE

-236 VACQNTTGN
+236 VACQNTTGS

-287 TIVQTIRS
+287 TIVQTLRS

-312 HANTLVGMGYSI
+312 HANTLVGMGYST

-334 LMADDV
+334 TMADDV
-340 RKRLVDD
+340 RRRLVDD
-347 ISEISNTKFANE
+347 IAEISNKKFAKR